1 MPITINGSTG
11 ITVASW
17 TTATRPAS
25 PVAGQTGLNTTTSQM
40 ETYDGTQWEIY
51 TAATSQGTSGQYLQ
65 SAGAGAAPTWASVTG
80 VPSGSVMPYAGSS
93 APTDWLLCSGAAVSR
108 TTYASLFAVI
118 GTTYGSGDGSTT
130 FNLPDLRGRAV
141 AGVDNMGGTA
151 ANRITSGGSGI
162 TGTTLG
168 AAGGSQTFTISTNE
182 MPSHNH
188 GLNYYQNVGSK
199 FASNSNYLSNSTSNA
214 TYFWENATNGTNT
227 VSIANAGSGG
237 ASNVTQPTMIMNYII
252 KT

>member
-1 MPITINGSTG
+1 
-11 ITVASW
+11 
-17 TTATRPAS
+17 
-25 PVAGQTGLNTTTSQM
+25 
-40 ETYDGTQWEIY
+40 
-51 TAATSQGTSGQYLQ
+51 
-65 SAGAGAAPTWASVTG
+65 
-80 VPSGSVMPYAGSS
+80 MPYAGSS

-108 TTYASLFAVI
+108 TTYAALFAVI

-168 AAGGSQTFTISTNE
+168 AAGGAQTFTISTNE

-188 GLNYYQNVGSK
+188 AMIADYNGGTSGNPAGNYLKSAGSPNI
-199 FASNSNYLSNSTSNA
+199 FGSASNLQTMNS
-214 TYFWENATNGTNT
+214 G
-227 VSIANAGSGG
+227 SIGSTGGGG
-237 ASNVTQPTMIMNYII
+237 ASNVTQPTMMLNYII

>member
-1 MPITINGSTG
+1 MTVVISGNNGVTG
-11 ITVASW
+11 ATW
-17 TTATRPAS
+17 TTATRPSS
-25 PVAGQTGLNTTTSQM
+25 PTQGQSGYNTTTNCVD
-40 ETYDGTQWEIY
+40 TYNGSSWTSVPQP
-51 TAATSQGTSGQYLQ
+51 TSQGTSGQYLQ
-65 SAGAGAAPTWASVTG
+65 SAGAGAAPTWATVTG

-108 TTYASLFAVI
+108 TTYAALFAVV

-141 AGVDNMGGTA
+141 AGVDNMGGSA
-151 ANRITSGGSGI
+151 ANRLTSGGSGI

-168 AAGGSQTFTISTNE
+168 AAGGAQTFTLSTNE

-188 GLNYYQNVGSK
+188 SYYAYPSGGSSA
-199 FASNSNYLSNSTSNA
+199 FPY
-214 TYFWENATNGTNT
+214 WVTNT
-227 VSIANAGSGG
+227 QNSPQTFTTSSQGGGG
-237 ASNVTQPTMIMNYII
+237 ASNVTQPTMVLNYII